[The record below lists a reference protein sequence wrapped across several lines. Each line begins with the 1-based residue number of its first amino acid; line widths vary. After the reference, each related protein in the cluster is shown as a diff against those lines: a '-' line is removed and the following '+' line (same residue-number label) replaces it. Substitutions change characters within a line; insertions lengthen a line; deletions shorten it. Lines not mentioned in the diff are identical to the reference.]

1 MAVGRISGPLLKSN
15 LVRNGIDLA
24 FETDLLYL
32 DVNNNRVG
40 INNSNPQYE
49 LDVTGTTRST
59 DIRITNKLEVGNLTL
74 DGNTISS
81 DSGQI
86 FLGTADNIVYH
97 SRALVDDLKFE
108 GNTISTTVSNANL
121 EFSPNGTGTVNV
133 NSNLNVTGNIHAT
146 GNISADGDIILG
158 DADTDTIT
166 FNGEIASDIIPDA
179 TDTYSLGS
187 ASKRWD
193 EVYVRNFNASNV
205 NTNSISVAGI
215 NDLTNTPG
223 NTIFVAENG
232 VNTNNGIHP
241 ADPFKTI
248 THALS
253 QATAGDLVYINS
265 GEYEE
270 VFPLTVP
277 VGVTVRGAGLRSV
290 SIKPTSDT
298 RYNNAFLLNGESTV
312 EELTVKDFY
321 SGGNY
326 HVVTAMPA
334 NNQLTFNVGT
344 APFAHTYVSGGIF
357 EVGDSTQANITAA
370 TYNHLTGDL
379 TITIDGVH
387 DSFLGARHF
396 LKDLTFSC
404 NGGNQIFPNDGYG
417 FRFATDFTVSSRSP
431 YIRNVSVITKGT
443 TTSASDPR
451 GFASGDAGKGAYVD
465 GAYATASSKEAS
477 MLFHSVT
484 FITPGVDGL
493 TATNG
498 SRIEWLNCF
507 TYFANRS
514 IYCFDSNDGKKGD
527 GKTRIRVSGVTG
539 TFGAGETVTFT
550 SRDASTVYA
559 KTIESV
565 DNNEVLIIDGKDTDL
580 LSFDTTPQSI
590 VSSGGATATTIQNV
604 DVKDFGA
611 ELRTIA
617 SASVYGNK
625 GLVGDGPGV
634 LVYAIG
640 HNLAY
645 IGTGKEVT
653 NDPTEAIQANEVE
666 ATNDAKIRFSSVDH
680 KGDFRVGD
688 LFHVEQDTGTV
699 NFSADA
705 LNIDLTSGATFTDG
719 SNTTFINGSRVDTG
733 NLRLSGN
740 TLESTAGDLQLDAAT
755 NQIIL
760 QDPTNIQSNL
770 TVTGDVTLDAGIT
783 ITDPSLVNVTVPAYI
798 ASNIIPTTDNVYSLG
813 TSALK
818 WKQLWVNELNV
829 DDFNINTNTI
839 QVTNSNADLEL
850 YASGTGKVV
859 IPSSDLQTDQNFTV
873 GGTTTMQDVQVN
885 GNVNIT
891 GNITQGG
898 SITVTGN
905 TNVTNNLTVGADA
918 TFEGILIS
926 GNSITTTDSNAPLS
940 LNASNNGVVNIYNN
954 DVDVQNNLIV
964 QGTITADNLNTSSTI
979 TGTEFATSDL
989 LITQNYITTT
999 DSNSDLDLRAA
1010 GTGGINIEGI
1020 NVNESTITTSST
1032 LTFAPGGE
1040 SVNMI
1045 GTGAFAIPK
1054 GTTAQRDTTLG
1065 AGIIR
1070 YNTDLTQFEGY
1081 DGTNWFNLTG
1091 IQDLDGDTKITPEL
1105 TSGANDNTIRFI
1117 VQNNVVATLDTTK
1130 FVVPEV
1136 QVDDININGN
1146 VISTTTSNTDLQFS
1160 AQGTGQVKFENFGV
1174 SGSTITN
1181 TVADEVSVF
1190 ENSGTGYVQFS
1201 GTYGVVLPVG
1211 DTSAR
1216 GSVAQGMIRYN
1227 TDDERVELYDG
1238 SSWTSVAGSSG
1249 GVNFGQAKEL
1259 AIEMALIAG

>member
-49 LDVTGTTRST
+49 LDVSGTTRST
-59 DIRITNKLEVGNLTL
+59 DIRITNKLEVGDLTL
-74 DGNTISS
+74 DGNTVSS
-81 DSGQI
+81 SSGQI
-86 FLGTADNIVYH
+86 FLGTADNVVYH
-97 SRALVDDLKFE
+97 SRALVDSLKFE
-108 GNTISTTVSNANL
+108 GNTISTTDSNANI
-121 EFSPNGTGTVNV
+121 EFTPHGTGSVSV

-146 GNISADGDIILG
+146 GNISADGNIVLG

-166 FNGEIASDIIPDA
+166 FNGEVASNIIPDA
-179 TDTYSLGS
+179 TDTYNLGS
-187 ASKRWD
+187 STKRWD
-193 EVYVRNFNASNV
+193 EVYVRNFNASNI

-232 VNTNNGIHP
+232 LDTNNGIHP
-241 ADPFKTI
+241 ADPFKTVK
-248 THALS
+248 HALS
-253 QATAGDLVYINS
+253 QATLGDLVYINS

-290 SIKPTSDT
+290 TIKPTSDT

-334 NNQLTFNVGT
+334 SNQLTFNVGT
-344 APFAHTYVSGGIF
+344 APFAHTYVSGGTF
-357 EVGDSTQANITAA
+357 EVGESTQANITAA

-379 TITIDGVH
+379 TITIDATH
-387 DSFLGARHF
+387 DSFIGNRHF

-443 TTSASDPR
+443 TITASDPR
-451 GFASGDAGKGAYVD
+451 GFAGGDAGKGAYVD

-493 TATNG
+493 SATNG
-498 SRIEWLNCF
+498 ARIEWLNCF

-514 IYCFDSNDGKKGD
+514 IYAFDSNDGKKGD
-527 GKTRIRVSGVTG
+527 GKTRIRLGGISG
-539 TFGAGETVTFT
+539 TFAAGNTVTFT
-550 SRDASTVYA
+550 SRDASTVSA
-559 KTIESV
+559 LTVESV
-565 DNNEVLIIDGKDTDL
+565 DGDVLIVDGKDTSLID
-580 LSFDTTPQSI
+580 FDTTPQSI
-590 VSSGGATATTIQNV
+590 SNGSGATATTILNV

-611 ELRTIA
+611 EIRTIA

-625 GLVGDGPGV
+625 GLVGDGAGV

-653 NDPTEAIQANEVE
+653 NDPTQAIQANEVE
-666 ATNDAKIRFSSVDH
+666 QTNDAKIRFSSVDH

-705 LNIDLTSGATFTDG
+705 LNIDLTSGVTFTDG

-740 TLESTAGDLQLDAAT
+740 TLESTAGNLQLDSAT
-755 NQIIL
+755 GLIQL
-760 QDPTNIQSNL
+760 LDDTNISQNL
-770 TVTGDVTLDAGIT
+770 TVTGNVTLANGVTISNPSAINIT
-783 ITDPSLVNVTVPAYI
+783 IPANI
-798 ASNIIPTTDNVYSLG
+798 SSDIIPSADNTYFLG
-813 TSALK
+813 TSDKK
-818 WKQLWVNELNV
+818 WKQLNVNEINV
-829 DDFNINTNTI
+829 DDFLINTNRI

-850 YASGTGKVV
+850 SASGTGKVL
-859 IPSSDLQTDQNFTV
+859 IPDNN
-873 GGTTTMQDVQVN
+873 VQIDNNLTVN
-885 GNVNIT
+885 GTSTLQDITINGTANIN
-891 GNITQGG
+891 GNITQAGDLTVSG
-898 SITVTGN
+898 NTTVTGN
-905 TNVTNNLTVGADA
+905 LDVGATA
-918 TFEGILIS
+918 EFENIVIS
-926 GNSITTTDSNAPLS
+926 GNTIQTKDSNSPLELNASNSGTVNVSNNDVVVNNNLLVNGTLTANNLNTSNVITGSEFATSSILIKQNFITTTDSNA
-940 LNASNNGVVNIYNN
+940 
-954 DVDVQNNLIV
+954 
-964 QGTITADNLNTSSTI
+964 
-979 TGTEFATSDL
+979 
-989 LITQNYITTT
+989 
-999 DSNSDLDLRAA
+999 DLDLRAN
-1010 GTGGINIEGI
+1010 GTGGINLAGI
-1020 NVNESTITTSST
+1020 NVNNTTITSTSS
-1032 LTFAPGGE
+1032 LTFNPTGG
-1040 SVNMI
+1040 SVI
-1045 GTGAFAIPK
+1045 IDGTGSFAIPK
-1054 GTTAQRDTTLG
+1054 GTTAQRDNTLGSGQIRFNTTLS
-1065 AGIIR
+1065 
-1070 YNTDLTQFEGY
+1070 QFEGY
-1081 DGTNWFNLTG
+1081 DGSVWSNLTG
-1091 IQDLDGDTKITPEL
+1091 VQDRDGDTKITAEL
-1105 TSGANDNTIRFI
+1105 TPGANDNTIRFY
-1117 VQNNVVATLDTTK
+1117 VSDSVVATLNSTR
-1130 FVVPEV
+1130 FEVPEV

-1146 VISTTTSNTDLQFS
+1146 VISTSTTDTDLQFS
-1160 AQGTGQVKFENFGV
+1160 ANGTGQVKFENFGV

-1190 ENSGTGYVQFS
+1190 ENSGTGYVKFS

-1211 DTSAR
+1211 NTSAR
-1216 GSVAQGMIRYN
+1216 GSVATGMIRYN
-1227 TDDERVELYDG
+1227 TDDARVELYDG
-1238 SSWTSVAGSSG
+1238 TSWTSVAGSAG
-1249 GVNFGQAKEL
+1249 GINFGQAKDL
-1259 AIEMALIAG
+1259 AVEMALILG

>member
-15 LVRNGIDLA
+15 LIRNGIDLA

-59 DIRITNKLEVGNLTL
+59 DIRITNKLEVGDLTL

-86 FLGTADNIVYH
+86 FLGTADDVVYH

-121 EFSPNGTGTVNV
+121 EFSPNGTGSVNV

-166 FNGEIASDIIPDA
+166 FNGEIASNIIPDA

-193 EVYVRNFNASNV
+193 EVYVRNFNASNI

-223 NTIFVAENG
+223 NTIYVAENG
-232 VNTNNGIHP
+232 LDTNNGIHP
-241 ADPFKTI
+241 ADPFTSVK
-248 THALS
+248 HALS
-253 QATAGDLVYINS
+253 QATAGDMVYINA

-277 VGVTVRGAGLRSV
+277 VGVTVRGAGLRAV
-290 SIKPTSDT
+290 TIKPTSDT

-334 NNQLTFNVGT
+334 SNQLTFNVGT
-344 APFAHTYVSGGIF
+344 APFAHTYVSGGTF
-357 EVGDSTQANITAA
+357 EVGESTQANITAA

-379 TITIDGVH
+379 TITIDATH
-387 DSFLGARHF
+387 DSFIGNRHF

-404 NGGNQIFPNDGYG
+404 NGGNQVFPNDGYG

-431 YIRNVSVITKGT
+431 YIRNVTVITKGT
-443 TTSASDPR
+443 TITASDPR
-451 GFASGDAGKGAYVD
+451 GFAGGDAGKGAYVD

-493 TATNG
+493 SATNG
-498 SRIEWLNCF
+498 ARIEWLNCF

-514 IYCFDSNDGKKGD
+514 IYAFDSNDGKKGD
-527 GKTRIRVSGVTG
+527 GKTRIRLGGISG
-539 TFGAGETVTFT
+539 TFAAGNTVTFT
-550 SRDASTVYA
+550 SRDASTVSA
-559 KTIESV
+559 LTVESV
-565 DNNEVLIIDGKDTDL
+565 DGDVLIIDGKDTSLID
-580 LSFDTTPQSI
+580 FDTTPQSI
-590 VSSGGATATTIQNV
+590 SNGSGATATTILNV

-611 ELRTIA
+611 EIRTIA

-625 GLVGDGPGV
+625 GLVGDGAGV

-705 LNIDLTSGATFTDG
+705 LNIDLTSGVTFTDG

-740 TLESTAGDLQLDAAT
+740 TLESTAGNLQLDSATGLIQLLDAT
-755 NQIIL
+755 NISQ
-760 QDPTNIQSNL
+760 NL
-770 TVTGDVTLDAGIT
+770 TVTGDVTLANAVT
-783 ITDPSLVNVTVPAYI
+783 ISNPSAVNVTIPANI
-798 ASNIIPTTDNVYSLG
+798 SSDIIPSADNTYFLG
-813 TSALK
+813 TSDKK
-818 WKQLWVNELNV
+818 WKQLNVNEINV
-829 DDFNINTNTI
+829 DDFLINTNRI

-850 YASGTGKVV
+850 SASGTGKVL
-859 IPSSDLQTDQNFTV
+859 IPDNNLQVENDFTV
-873 GGTTTMQDVQVN
+873 NGSSTLQDITINGTANIN
-885 GNVNIT
+885 GD
-891 GNITQGG
+891 ITQAGDITVSG
-898 SITVTGN
+898 NTTVTGDLN
-905 TNVTNNLTVGADA
+905 VGATA
-918 TFEGILIS
+918 QFENIVIS
-926 GNSITTTDSNAPLS
+926 GNTVRTTDSNSPLELNASNSGTVNVSTNDVNVNNNLLVNGTITASNLSTSNVITGSEFATSSILIKQNFITTTDSNA
-940 LNASNNGVVNIYNN
+940 
-954 DVDVQNNLIV
+954 
-964 QGTITADNLNTSSTI
+964 
-979 TGTEFATSDL
+979 
-989 LITQNYITTT
+989 
-999 DSNSDLDLRAA
+999 DLDLRAN
-1010 GTGGINIEGI
+1010 GTGGINLEGI
-1020 NVNESTITTSST
+1020 NVNDTTITSTSS
-1032 LTFAPGGE
+1032 LTFNPTGG
-1040 SVNMI
+1040 SVI
-1045 GTGAFAIPK
+1045 IDGTGSLVIPK
-1054 GTTAQRDTTLG
+1054 GTTAQRDNTLG
-1065 AGIIR
+1065 AGQIR
-1070 YNTDLTQFEGY
+1070 FNTTLSQFEGY
-1081 DGTNWFNLTG
+1081 DGSVWSNLTG
-1091 IQDLDGDTKITPEL
+1091 VQDRDGDTKITAEL
-1105 TSGANDNTIRFI
+1105 TPGANDNTIRFY
-1117 VQNNVVATLDTTK
+1117 VSDSVVATLNSTR
-1130 FVVPEV
+1130 FEVPEV

-1146 VISTTTSNTDLQFS
+1146 VISTSTADTDLQFS
-1160 AQGTGQVKFENFGV
+1160 ANGTGQVKFENFGI

-1190 ENSGTGYVQFS
+1190 ENSGTGYVKFS

-1216 GSVAQGMIRYN
+1216 GSVATGMIRYN

-1238 SSWTSVAGSSG
+1238 TSWTSVAGSAG
-1249 GVNFGQAKEL
+1249 GINFGQAKDL
-1259 AIEMALIAG
+1259 AVEMALILG